1 MIYHIANALT
11 GYVSALNIIRYI
23 TFRSIASLL
32 TALTL
37 SLIFG
42 HWFIAKSRLFFSAK
56 SREWTPETH
65 RQKDNTPTMGG
76 LFMIAITLA
85 SILLWCNLTKIQVW
99 IFLLCLLSFGAL
111 GAWDDWNK
119 ITKKKGISAKAKWY
133 AQIGISAAIAII
145 LFSTHAVSTT
155 LSFPFFKNFNP
166 SIGLLFIPWVIF
178 LLVATSNAVN
188 LSDGLDGLA
197 VGSLIPNFATFAII
211 SYMAG
216 NFIISSYL
224 HIPFADCGEIA
235 VIAAT
240 LAGTALGFLWYNCY
254 PAEIFMGD
262 VGSLSLGASL
272 ALIAIMCK
280 QELLLPISGGLFVI
294 ETVSVMIQVF
304 SFKKFGKRIFRMTP
318 IHHHFELLGW
328 PESKVTA
335 RFGIISIVLCLL
347 ALITLKIR

>member
-11 GYVSALNIIRYI
+11 SYVSAFNIVRYI

-32 TALTL
+32 TALTI

-42 HWFIAKSRLFFSAK
+42 DLFIAKARLHFGAK

-76 LFMIAITLA
+76 LFMIAVILA
-85 SILLWCNLTKIQVW
+85 SILLWCNLTKLQVW
-99 IFLLCLLSFGAL
+99 IFILCLILFGAL

-119 ITKKKGISAKAKWY
+119 INKKKGISANAKWY
-133 AQIGISAAIAII
+133 AQIGISAIIAI
-145 LFSTHAVSTT
+145 LLVATHAVSTT
-155 LSFPFFKNFNP
+155 ISFPFFKNLNP

-178 LLVATSNAVN
+178 VLVGASNAVN

-197 VGSLIPNFATFAII
+197 LGSLIPNFATFAII
-211 SYMAG
+211 SYAAG
-216 NFIISSYL
+216 NFIIASYL
-224 HIPFADCGEIA
+224 HIPFADCGEMA

-240 LAGTALGFLWYNCY
+240 LIGAALGFLWFNCY

-272 ALIAIMCK
+272 ALIAIMSK
-280 QELLLPISGGLFVI
+280 QELLLPISGGLFVL

-328 PESKVTA
+328 PESKVAA

>member
-1 MIYHIANALT
+1 MIYHISNALIS
-11 GYVSALNIIRYI
+11 YISALNIVRYI

-32 TALTL
+32 TALVL

-42 HWFIAKSRLFFSAK
+42 DWFINKSRALFSAK
-56 SREWTPETH
+56 SREWTPESH

-76 LFMIAITLA
+76 LFMISIILA
-85 SILLWCNLTKIQVW
+85 SILLWCNLAKIQVW
-99 IFLLCLLSFGAL
+99 IFIVCLISFGAL

-119 ITKKKGISAKAKWY
+119 IIKQKGISARTKWY
-133 AQIGISAAIAII
+133 AQIAISAIIAILLVI
-145 LFSTHAVSTT
+145 THAVPATI
-155 LSFPFFKNFNP
+155 SFPFFKNLNP
-166 SIGLLFIPWVIF
+166 AIGLLFIPWVMF

-197 VGSLIPNFATFAII
+197 IGALIPNFATFGII
-211 SYMAG
+211 CYAAG
-216 NFIISSYL
+216 NFMVASYL
-224 HIPFADCGEIA
+224 HIPFADSGEIT
-235 VIAAT
+235 VIAAA
-240 LAGTALGFLWYNCY
+240 LAGAALGFLWFNCY
-254 PAEIFMGD
+254 PAQIFMGD

-272 ALIAIMCK
+272 ALVAIMCK
-280 QELLLPISGGLFVI
+280 QELLLPIAGGFFVL
-294 ETVSVMIQVF
+294 ETVSVMIQVY
-304 SFKKFGKRIFRMTP
+304 SFKRYGKRIFRMTP

>member
-1 MIYHIANALT
+1 MIYHIANALIS
-11 GYVSALNIIRYI
+11 YVSALNIVRYI

-32 TALTL
+32 TALIL

-42 HWFIAKSRLFFSAK
+42 DWFINKSRALFSAK
-56 SREWTPETH
+56 SREWTPESH

-76 LFMIAITLA
+76 LFMIAVILA
-85 SILLWCNLTKIQVW
+85 SLLLWCNLHKIQVW
-99 IFLLCLLSFGAL
+99 IFVLCLVLFGAL

-119 ITKKKGISAKAKWY
+119 IKKQKGISVKTKWY
-133 AQIGISAAIAII
+133 AQIAISAIIAI
-145 LFSTHAVSTT
+145 LLVFTHTVSSTI
-155 LSFPFFKNFNP
+155 SFPFFKNLNP

-178 LLVATSNAVN
+178 VLVGTSNAVN

-197 VGSLIPNFATFAII
+197 IGSLIPNFATFAII
-211 SYMAG
+211 SYAAG
-216 NFIISSYL
+216 NFVIASYL
-224 HIPFADCGEIA
+224 HIPFTDCGEMA

-240 LAGTALGFLWYNCY
+240 LAGAALGFLWYNSY
-254 PAEIFMGD
+254 PAQIFMGD

-280 QELLLPISGGLFVI
+280 QELLLPIAGGLFVL
-294 ETVSVMIQVF
+294 ETISVIIQVF
-304 SFKKFGKRIFRMTP
+304 SFKQFGKRIFRMTP